1 MESAEFSI
9 AQQTD
14 AAAIARVHI
23 RSWQTTYAKL
33 LPQEY
38 LQTLNEAQRQYFW
51 LQILA
56 TPNHGVFVVKIQNE
70 VMGFI
75 SVGPAEG
82 SIGGAEVYAFY
93 LLERVQR
100 QGYGITLWQM
110 ALQWLSEQGFE
121 SLIVWVLKENPS
133 VAFYIKQG
141 GQQQE
146 IKPVTIGGT
155 TLDEVCYAF
164 QLTK

>member
-1 MESAEFSI
+1 MESVEFSI

-23 RSWQTTYAKL
+23 RTWQTAYATL
-33 LPQEY
+33 LSKEY
-38 LQTLNEAQRQYFW
+38 LEALNETQRYQWW

-56 TPNHGVFVVKIQNE
+56 TPNHGVFVVKIKQE
-70 VMGFI
+70 VVGFI

-82 SIGGAEVYAFY
+82 HSGSAEVYAFY
-93 LLERVQR
+93 ILEEAQR
-100 QGYGITLWQM
+100 SGYGNALWQM
-110 ALQWLSEQGFE
+110 ARQWLSKQGYQ
-121 SLIVWVLKENPS
+121 SLVLWVLKENPS

-141 GQQQE
+141 GQQQH